1 MYFTLLSSSGN
12 SQWRF
17 LKVGSLALEHC
28 IPHKK
33 LHCMATILGWD
44 DILART
50 TPCWTQPELL
60 QCKVQRG
67 SSYGHY
73 KTPVIYKLFSI
84 TWCYRMHNSNTC
96 RFCSILTPD
105 NSSCYTNKVGLGLDL
120 TQTFLSNFW
129 CRNRASIAVQP
140 KKTMSQ
146 QRRNYPTERRDS
158 GHKTCHY
165 ESAVI

>member
-1 MYFTLLSSSGN
+1 MSSHTDYNNLFPRQYIYIEYTSYKTSLHGHYTRMRWHIGENHPLLIFE
-12 SQWRF
+12 Q
-17 LKVGSLALEHC
+17 
-28 IPHKK
+28 P
-33 LHCMATILGWD
+33 
-44 DILART
+44 
-50 TPCWTQPELL
+50 QPELL

-67 SSYGHY
+67 LSYGHY

-146 QRRNYPTERRDS
+146 QRRNCPTEKRDS